1 MRRGGDEGDQ
11 EPDELARWL
20 SLGYATAYRTA
31 YGLLRNRTDAEDAV
45 QEAFLRAW
53 RFRAAVPSG
62 DGVQPWLYRVVVN
75 ACLSKLR
82 RDGRYRATVVSMG
95 DGSTPQPDVIARSEG
110 DPESRAVDRATQEL
124 VLDALA
130 DLPEHLRVVVVLRYY
145 GTLSEQEIA
154 SRDPPPAGDGQVQN
168 ARGPGSAQR
177 GRQAGRPGPA
187 WATARPQPT
196 RSPVAAPAEASAL
209 GAERRWP

>member
-1 MRRGGDEGDQ
+1 MGRGGREVDQ
-11 EPDELARWL
+11 QPDELAEWL
-20 SLGYATAYRTA
+20 RLGYATAYRTA

-62 DGVQPWLYRVVVN
+62 EGVQPWLYRVVVN

-82 RDGRYRATVVSMG
+82 RDGRYRATVVSMA
-95 DGSTPQPDVIARSEG
+95 DGGTTAMGRPGRADTSLSES
-110 DPESRAVDRATQEL
+110 DPESRAVERVTHDL

-145 GTLSEQEIA
+145 GALSEREIA
-154 SRDPPPAGDGQVQN
+154 TVIHR
-168 ARGPGSAQR
+168 
-177 GRQAGRPGPA
+177 RPG
-187 WATARPQPT
+187 TVKSRMHEART
-196 RSPVAAPAEASAL
+196 RLSADGRLVDLVPAPAP
-209 GAERRWP
+209 GRERNWR

>member
-1 MRRGGDEGDQ
+1 MRRGGKNGDG
-11 EPDELARWL
+11 EADELAEWL

-62 DGVQPWLYRVVVN
+62 EGVQPWLYRVVVN

-95 DGSTPQPDVIARSEG
+95 DDGTTTDRPGPAQAES
-110 DPESRAVDRATQEL
+110 DPEGRAVDGAAHEL

-130 DLPEHLRVVVVLRYY
+130 GLPEHLRVVVVLRYY
-145 GTLSEQEIA
+145 GALSEREIA
-154 SRDPPPAGDGQVQN
+154 TVIHR
-168 ARGPGSAQR
+168 
-177 GRQAGRPGPA
+177 RPG
-187 WATARPQPT
+187 TVKSRMHEARTRLSADRRLVDLAGMNDDAGVAPT
-196 RSPVAAPAEASAL
+196 VPEAL
-209 GAERRWP
+209 GSERR

>member
-1 MRRGGDEGDQ
+1 MRRRGREGDQ

-20 SLGYATAYRTA
+20 SLGYETAYRTA

-82 RDGRYRATVVSMG
+82 RDGRYRATVVSTG
-95 DGSTPQPDVIARSEG
+95 DETIPQPDGPARSEG
-110 DPESRAVDRATQEL
+110 DPEGRAVGRAIQEL

-145 GTLSEQEIA
+145 GALSEREIA
-154 SRDPPPAGDGQVQN
+154 SVIHR
-168 ARGPGSAQR
+168 
-177 GRQAGRPGPA
+177 RPG
-187 WATARPQPT
+187 TVKSRMHEARA
-196 RSPVAAPAEASAL
+196 RLSADGRLVDLARMGDDAAADSPLAVPAEAEAL